1 MELPSNDIRVHLGF
15 SPSERAL
22 SRRRQ
27 MDDIQTARLPYV
39 LFHPRTRV
47 HDYVGIQTMAR
58 RSDDQGDYK

>member
-22 SRRRQ
+22 SRGRQ
-27 MDDIQTARLPYV
+27 MDDIQTAHLPYV
-39 LFHPRTRV
+39 LFHSRTRV